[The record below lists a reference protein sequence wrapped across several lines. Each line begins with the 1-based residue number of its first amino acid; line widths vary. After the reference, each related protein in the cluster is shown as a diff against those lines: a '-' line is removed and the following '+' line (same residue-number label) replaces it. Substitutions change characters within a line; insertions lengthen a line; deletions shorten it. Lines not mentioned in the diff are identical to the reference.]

1 MVAVHDWPEPSRK
14 APRAGAADSTTAP
27 LPPRRPNRLGL
38 AGFIVSLVGLLTLG
52 CLSPVGLVLSLI
64 AVFRR
69 PRGCAVAGLVLGC
82 IGVTVGGIIGTKFV
96 FSWLELAPAISDGGV
111 IAEELAKYRQS
122 HAGSFPPSLDDLPGL
137 PVTAKVDEWKQ
148 LYHYRVCPEGWVE
161 LTSDGED
168 GIPGTAD
175 DFRVR
180 IDGSRVLAYRGS
192 APRFFGR

>member
-14 APRAGAADSTTAP
+14 KPDAGVGGSTPTP
-27 LPPRRPNRLGL
+27 SLPRRSNGLGL

-52 CLSPVGLVLSLI
+52 CLSPVGLVLSLV

-69 PRGCAVAGLVLGC
+69 PRGFAVAGLVLGC
-82 IGVTVGGIIGTKFV
+82 IGLTVGGVIGTKFV
-96 FSWLELAPAISDGGV
+96 YSWIELAPAISDGGD
-111 IAEELAKYRQS
+111 IAAELPKYRSS
-122 HAGSFPPSLDDLPGL
+122 HAGAFPPSLDDLPGL
-137 PVTAKVDEWKQ
+137 PVSAKVDEWKQ

-168 GIPGTAD
+168 GIAGTGD